1 MELMDPQKKKKL
13 QKTIRDVNQVSKMRS
28 NGP

>member
-1 MELMDPQKKKKL
+1 MELMDPQKKKL